1 MIEKKAPGFAGGFFY
16 IQYMQ
21 LGLYVFPQS
30 YLCKFI

>member
-1 MIEKKAPGFAGGFFY
+1 MNACKVSGSAGFFI

-30 YLCKFI
+30 Y